1 MRFPYQLADGS
12 GPYKVRWGLCKD
24 VWPHHEVS
32 FLFWMVTVN
41 NIQSLDITNT
51 LPPTCKS
58 INIELV
64 LVLVLMFDIYVFQ
77 GERCQ
82 HIKCKALPVIEN
94 NLREG
99 KQSVWTNTIKDNMLK
114 VGRVKVMLVCQKNDA
129 FVNGSHNWQSSL
141 IGQITTQLLLCTAFV
156 GTHFIFSINI
166 WPYKIHE
173 SNNIFQCHG
182 CLKYFLKELV
192 S

>member
-1 MRFPYQLADGS
+1 MTASFIKVSKQSLYPPISFLTIPIPFYILIWHLVMRFPYQLADGS
-12 GPYKVRWGLCKD
+12 DPYKVRWGLCKD

-64 LVLVLMFDIYVFQ
+64 LVLVLMLDIQVFQ

-82 HIKCKALPVIEN
+82 PIKCKALPVIEN
-94 NLREG
+94 NLRVG
-99 KQSVWTNTIKDNMLK
+99 KQSV
-114 VGRVKVMLVCQKNDA
+114 
-129 FVNGSHNWQSSL
+129 
-141 IGQITTQLLLCTAFV
+141 
-156 GTHFIFSINI
+156 
-166 WPYKIHE
+166 
-173 SNNIFQCHG
+173 
-182 CLKYFLKELV
+182 
-192 S
+192 